1 MKRRFVSTR
10 GRQQPVSAK
19 TAVKQGLAID
29 HGLFVDPNLGQEK
42 INLTELLPLDYQQ
55 LAQNILYL
63 LLPDFTPTELTQAV
77 HNAYYQ
83 NFDTTKITP
92 LHTINDCH
100 VLELWHG
107 PTSAFKDI
115 GLQLLPHL
123 MQLALEKN
131 EHSLVLTATSG
142 DTGKAALEGF
152 KNINNVGIS
161 VFYPEGGVSDIQEK
175 QMLTTAGENT
185 SVAAITGNFDDAQ
198 RHVKE
203 IFTNETFKETLAND
217 LHLSSANSINV
228 GRLAPQVVYY
238 FSAYQQLVK
247 QGEIAQGDFVN
258 FTVPTGNFGDVL
270 AGYYAKLLG
279 LPIKKLIVVANANN
293 VLTDFFKTGIYDR
306 QRPFLHTVAPSMDIQ
321 VSSNL
326 ERLLYYESGLDSAYI
341 DQLMNQLETNG
352 HYQVSDK
359 LLQNLQRDFA
369 CGFSSDHD
377 IQIAIK
383 EVYEEQGY
391 LMDPHTAAG
400 YHVMRDYQK
409 HDQTPMILLATAS
422 PYKFV
427 ETTAPAILPDVDK
440 TSNSFDLIQRLADY
454 TNTPVPDNLAR
465 LHDLPIRHKNILSS
479 EKMQTYVKKQAEV
492 IFNVQNQSA
501 CY

>member
-279 LPIKKLIVVANANN
+279 LPIKKLIVAANANN

-326 ERLLYYESGLDSAYI
+326 ERLIYYESGLDSAYI

-409 HDQTPMILLATAS
+409 HDQTPIILLATAS

-440 TSNSFDLIQRLADY
+440 ASNSFDLIQRLADY

>member
-1 MKRRFVSTR
+1 
-10 GRQQPVSAK
+10 
-19 TAVKQGLAID
+19 
-29 HGLFVDPNLGQEK
+29 
-42 INLTELLPLDYQQ
+42 
-55 LAQNILYL
+55 
-63 LLPDFTPTELTQAV
+63 
-77 HNAYYQ
+77 
-83 NFDTTKITP
+83 
-92 LHTINDCH
+92 CH

-258 FTVPTGNFGDVL
+258 FTV
-270 AGYYAKLLG
+270 
-279 LPIKKLIVVANANN
+279 
-293 VLTDFFKTGIYDR
+293 
-306 QRPFLHTVAPSMDIQ
+306 
-321 VSSNL
+321 
-326 ERLLYYESGLDSAYI
+326 
-341 DQLMNQLETNG
+341 
-352 HYQVSDK
+352 
-359 LLQNLQRDFA
+359 
-369 CGFSSDHD
+369 
-377 IQIAIK
+377 
-383 EVYEEQGY
+383 
-391 LMDPHTAAG
+391 
-400 YHVMRDYQK
+400 
-409 HDQTPMILLATAS
+409 
-422 PYKFV
+422 
-427 ETTAPAILPDVDK
+427 
-440 TSNSFDLIQRLADY
+440 
-454 TNTPVPDNLAR
+454 
-465 LHDLPIRHKNILSS
+465 
-479 EKMQTYVKKQAEV
+479 
-492 IFNVQNQSA
+492 
-501 CY
+501 